1 MVNADGSK
9 NHQHDTT
16 HVACFR
22 LKLGRHS
29 EVMEALVLEIG
40 KNEMLLGQDWLAAH
54 NPSIDWSSHRVAL
67 NRCPTTCRS
76 KGAVTT
82 VAQTKADNLDE
93 NGVLK
98 GTKPAYLALF
108 GQLFEQKEFIKLPG
122 RQIWDHEIKLTEDA
136 PKELPAWNYRMMP
149 VEAKALDDYLNVKL
163 KASKIQTSN
172 SPYTTP
178 CFFIA
183 KMDGRR

>member
-93 NGVLK
+93 NGVPK

-108 GQLFEQKEFIKLPG
+108 GHLFEQKEFVKLPG
-122 RQIWDHEIKLTEDA
+122 R
-136 PKELPAWNYRMMP
+136 
-149 VEAKALDDYLNVKL
+149 
-163 KASKIQTSN
+163 
-172 SPYTTP
+172 
-178 CFFIA
+178 
-183 KMDGRR
+183 